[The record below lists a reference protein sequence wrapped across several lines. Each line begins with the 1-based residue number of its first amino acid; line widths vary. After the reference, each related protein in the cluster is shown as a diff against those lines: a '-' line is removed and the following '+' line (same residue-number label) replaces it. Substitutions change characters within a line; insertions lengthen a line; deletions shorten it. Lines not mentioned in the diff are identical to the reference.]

1 MDYQSCQSIGIPV
14 NHIVN
19 RTVYKWM
26 RSSVGGKVGGKAG
39 GCVDMCGLVREAEL
53 LNNPLNDLRQYGALV
68 VSLFGCT
75 HNRHQQRST
84 QLQIVTL
91 V

>member
-1 MDYQSCQSIGIPV
+1 MDCQSSQSIGIPV
-14 NHIVN
+14 NYIVN

-26 RSSVGGKVGGKAG
+26 RSSVGRTVGGKAG
-39 GCVDMCGLVREAEL
+39 GYVDMCGLVREAEL
-53 LNNPLNDLRQYGALV
+53 LNNPSNDLRLYGALI
-68 VSLFGCT
+68 VSLFGCA
-75 HNRHQQRST
+75 HHRQQQRST